1 MPKTKDNTILI
12 EAIQEFKPNVKL
24 NSIMT
29 YINNLKK
36 VCRELSGKD
45 KKDCYLGN
53 LKWLNDF
60 DAVMKTIDDE
70 PLNTR
75 KNRLIAIVVALK
87 ATEAD
92 KDLIEKYTKEM
103 TKLAEESDNRDK
115 EQRLSD
121 KQRENWI
128 DYTELIKLTEK
139 LFDRIKEQGLLQ
151 KEKLSRKEYT
161 LFQDYILL
169 RTYLA
174 FTWRNDFAQ
183 MKVISTEK
191 DDNGQDN
198 FLLLK
203 NGTPDKFIL
212 NQYKTHRKYGKKM
225 VDIPEKLS
233 KVIKKFLRFNKSGYF
248 LTLQD
253 GIRAMTPNGI
263 TKAFNRLFQNELGK
277 TISTSLLRHIV
288 ISYMRA
294 SDPTIKERE
303 QKEKEIE
310 NKFMHSGGMNE
321 RYRKIKN
328 D

>member
-1 MPKTKDNTILI
+1 MVKTKDNKILV
-12 EAIQEFKPNVKL
+12 EAIQEFKPNLKN

-29 YINNLKK
+29 YINNLKRI
-36 VCRELSGKD
+36 CRELNNND

-53 LKWLNDF
+53 LKWLNDY

-87 ATEAD
+87 ATDAD
-92 KDLIEKYTKEM
+92 KDLIEKYTNDM
-103 TKLAEESDNRDK
+103 TKLAEKSDARDK
-115 EQRLSD
+115 EQKLND
-121 KQRENWI
+121 KQKANWV
-128 DYTELIKLTEK
+128 DYNELIKLIET

-151 KEKLSRKEYT
+151 KEKLTRKEYT
-161 LFQDYILL
+161 LFQDYLIL
-169 RTYLA
+169 RTYLT

-183 MKVISTEK
+183 MKVISSEK
-191 DDNGQDN
+191 DDDGKDN

-212 NQYKTHRKYGKKM
+212 NQYKTDRKYGKKS
-225 VDIPEKLS
+225 VDIPDKLA
-233 KVIKKFLRFNKSGYF
+233 KVIKKFLKYNTSGYF

-288 ISYMRA
+288 ISHFREG
-294 SDPTIKERE
+294 SKTIEQEEKERKDI
-303 QKEKEIE
+303 QDR
-310 NKFMHSGGMNE
+310 FMHSKEMNDK
-321 RYRKIKN
+321 YRKI

>member
-1 MPKTKDNTILI
+1 MVKTKDNKILV
-12 EAIQEFKPNVKL
+12 EAIQDMKPNLKL

-29 YINNLKK
+29 YINNLKRI
-36 VCRELSGKD
+36 CRELSGKD

-53 LKWLNDF
+53 LKWLDNY
-60 DAVMKTIDDE
+60 DAVMKTINDE

-92 KDLIEKYTKEM
+92 KDLIEEYTKEM
-103 TKLAEESDNRDK
+103 TKLAEESDTRDK
-115 EQRLSD
+115 EQKLTP
-121 KQRENWI
+121 KQKENWV
-128 DYTELIKLTEK
+128 DYAELIKLTEK

-151 KEKLSRKEYT
+151 KEKLTRKEYT
-161 LFQDYILL
+161 LLQDYIML
-169 RTYLA
+169 RVYLT
-174 FTWRNDFAQ
+174 FTWRNDFAE
-183 MKVISTEK
+183 MKVITTEK
-191 DDNGQDN
+191 DDNDKDN
-198 FLLLK
+198 FLLTK
-203 NGTPDKFIL
+203 NNMPDKFIL
-212 NQYKTHRKYGKKM
+212 NQYKTDRKYGKKM
-225 VDIPEKLS
+225 VDIPDKLA

-288 ISYMRA
+288 ISHMRA
-294 SDPTIKERE
+294 NDPTIKERE

-310 NKFMHSGGMNE
+310 DKFMHSASTNQ
-321 RYRKIKN
+321 RYRKI

>member
-1 MPKTKDNTILI
+1 MVKTKDNKILV
-12 EAIQEFKPNVKL
+12 EAIQEFKPNLKN

-29 YINNLKK
+29 YINNLKRI
-36 VCRELSGKD
+36 CRELNNND

-53 LKWLNDF
+53 LKWLNDY

-87 ATEAD
+87 ATDAD
-92 KDLIEKYTKEM
+92 KDLIEKYTNDM
-103 TKLAEESDNRDK
+103 TKLAEKSDARDK
-115 EQRLSD
+115 EQKLND
-121 KQRENWI
+121 KQKANWV
-128 DYTELIKLTEK
+128 DYNELIKLIET

-151 KEKLSRKEYT
+151 KEKLTRKEYT
-161 LFQDYILL
+161 LFQDYLIL
-169 RTYLA
+169 RTYLT

-183 MKVISTEK
+183 MKVISSEK
-191 DDNGQDN
+191 DDDGKDN

-212 NQYKTHRKYGKKM
+212 NQYKTDRKYGKKS
-225 VDIPEKLS
+225 VDIPDKLA
-233 KVIKKFLRFNKSGYF
+233 KVIKKFLKYNTSGYF

-277 TISTSLLRHIV
+277 TISTSLLRHTV
-288 ISYMRA
+288 ISHMRA
-294 SDPTIKERE
+294 NDPTIKEKDRKE
-303 QKEKEIE
+303 QEIE
-310 NKFMHSGGMNE
+310 DPFMHSSGTND
-321 RYRKIKN
+321 RYRKI

>member
-1 MPKTKDNTILI
+1 MTKGQDNKILV
-12 EAIQEFKPNVKL
+12 EAIRDFKPNLKL

-53 LKWLNDF
+53 LKWLDDF
-60 DAVMKTIDDE
+60 DKVMKTIDDE

-87 ATEAD
+87 ATEAN

-103 TKLAEESDNRDK
+103 TDLAEQSDNRDK
-115 EQRLSD
+115 EQKLTD
-121 KQRENWI
+121 KQRDNWVEY
-128 DYTELIKLTEK
+128 DELIKLTEK
-139 LFDRIKEQGLLQ
+139 MFDRINEQGLL
-151 KEKLSRKEYT
+151 KKDKLTRKEYT
-161 LFQDYILL
+161 LFQDYIML
-169 RTYLA
+169 RTYLT
-174 FTWRNDFAQ
+174 FTWRNDFAE
-183 MKVISTEK
+183 MGVISSEK
-191 DDNGQDN
+191 DDNDKDN

-212 NQYKTHRKYGKKM
+212 NQYKTDRKYGKKS
-225 VDIPEKLS
+225 VDIPEKLA
-233 KVIKKFLRFNKSGYF
+233 KVIKKFLKFNKSGYF

-288 ISYMRA
+288 ISHMRA
-294 SDPTIKERE
+294 NDPTIKEQERKE
-303 QKEKEIE
+303 QEIE
-310 NKFMHSGGMNE
+310 DRFMHSGSMND
-321 RYRKIKN
+321 RYRKVE
-328 D
+328 